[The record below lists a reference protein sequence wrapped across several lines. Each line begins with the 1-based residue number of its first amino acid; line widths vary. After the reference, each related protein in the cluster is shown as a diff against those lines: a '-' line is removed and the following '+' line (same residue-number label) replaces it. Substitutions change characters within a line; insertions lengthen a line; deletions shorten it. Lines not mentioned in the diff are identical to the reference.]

1 MKKEE
6 QWFGEPSWEFFLRK
20 KKNETSRGWYF
31 YCRGRGGVEGSRRT
45 REVTDVAWSRLSK

>member
-6 QWFGEPSWEFFLRK
+6 QWFGELRWEIFLRK

-31 YCRGRGGVEGSRRT
+31 YYREEMGWKGAEGLGRSQM
-45 REVTDVAWSRLSK
+45 